1 LEHRWGRRYD
11 TDVAVR
17 FVALPGTIGTGRVT
31 NISLTGAF
39 METACKLRLLSVV
52 YIEDLDSGK
61 ERAKNAAAKRL
72 AATVVRRCSAGVGLE
87 WCERWSYS
95 ALEARLETSAV
106 ATSARD
112 PAAEAAAANSA
123 NSASPVGEADPAGD
137 AHAAVDEGQCIYRL
151 EFID

>member
-1 LEHRWGRRYD
+1 MEHRWGRRYD

-17 FVALPGTIGTGRVT
+17 FVALPATIGSGRVT

-61 ERAKNAAAKRL
+61 ERGKSAAAKRL

-95 ALEARLETSAV
+95 ALESRLEASAV
-106 ATSARD
+106 VPVARD
-112 PAAEAAAANSA
+112 PTADADSATPVNPAN
-123 NSASPVGEADPAGD
+123 PRGEAGPAGD
-137 AHAAVDEGQCIYRL
+137 AHATLDEGQIGRAHV
-151 EFID
+151 

>member
-17 FVALPGTIGTGRVT
+17 FVALPATIGTGRVT

-39 METACKLRLLSVV
+39 METKCKLRLLSVV
-52 YIEDLDSGK
+52 HIEDLDSTK
-61 ERAKNAAAKRL
+61 ERGRDLAAKRL

-95 ALEARLETSAV
+95 ALESRLDT
-106 ATSARD
+106 
-112 PAAEAAAANSA
+112 AAATNPTGGT
-123 NSASPVGEADPAGD
+123 NPAGD
-137 AHAAVDEGQCIYRL
+137 VHLAPDEGQCIYRL